1 MTADNQ
7 RRTKGRRTREAI
19 LNRAVDLASVE
30 GLQRLTIGRLAGEM
44 GMSKSGLFAHFGSKD
59 ELLLATVEKARETF
73 EEQVMRPALVAD
85 RGLPRLWSLC
95 QAWLDYAS
103 GAVFPGGCF
112 FTAASAEFDSRPG
125 QVRDA
130 IADTMR
136 DWLRSLERAVGL
148 AAEVGHVSTEVD
160 PAALAFELHALSMGA
175 NWAWLLL
182 DDSSAFDRVR
192 ARLKDR
198 LETLAL
204 PGAPALTMNA
214 AVAASVDAQPDD
226 EAGPPGGVALDEA

>member
-1 MTADNQ
+1 LTADNQ
-7 RRTKGRRTREAI
+7 RRSKGRRTREAI
-19 LNRAVDLASVE
+19 LSRAVDLASIE

-44 GMSKSGLFAHFGSKD
+44 GMSKSGLFAHFGSKE
-59 ELLLATVEKARETF
+59 ELLLATVGKARATF
-73 EEQVMRPALVAD
+73 EEQVMRPALVAE

-95 QAWLDYAS
+95 EAWLDYAS

-148 AAEVGHVSTEVD
+148 ASEVGHLPGHID
-160 PAALAFELHALSMGA
+160 PSALAFELHALSMGA

-204 PGAPALTMNA
+204 PGAPALFLHS
-214 AVAASVDAQPDD
+214 AVSDSVDADADD
-226 EAGPPGGVALDEA
+226 EAGPPDSVAADR